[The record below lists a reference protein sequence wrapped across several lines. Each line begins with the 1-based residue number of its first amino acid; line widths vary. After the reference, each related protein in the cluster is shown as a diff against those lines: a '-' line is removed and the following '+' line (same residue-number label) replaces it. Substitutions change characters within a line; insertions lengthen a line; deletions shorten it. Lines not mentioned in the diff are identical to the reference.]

1 MKSNNRIFNLYFIM
15 MIGFLLFMVWYTQ
28 SKVVSNNYTMGQF
41 KKDLQSG
48 NVIEVV
54 IEPNKEV
61 PTGVLQVG
69 LKNGNHRELNVTD
82 VGEIQDTMEQYGV
95 DPVLED
101 VPKGNFLSDY
111 LLPIVSIIAVGALLF
126 FMMGAGGGAGPA
138 AGGGG
143 LPGDRPHRH

>member
-48 NVIEVV
+48 NVVEVV

-95 DPVLED
+95 DP
-101 VPKGNFLSDY
+101 
-111 LLPIVSIIAVGALLF
+111 
-126 FMMGAGGGAGPA
+126 
-138 AGGGG
+138 
-143 LPGDRPHRH
+143 DRKSVV

>member
-48 NVIEVV
+48 NVVEVV

-61 PTGVLQVG
+61 PTGGAKERQSQ
-69 LKNGNHRELNVTD
+69 RTEC
-82 VGEIQDTMEQYGV
+82 YGC
-95 DPVLED
+95 
-101 VPKGNFLSDY
+101 
-111 LLPIVSIIAVGALLF
+111 
-126 FMMGAGGGAGPA
+126 
-138 AGGGG
+138 
-143 LPGDRPHRH
+143 R